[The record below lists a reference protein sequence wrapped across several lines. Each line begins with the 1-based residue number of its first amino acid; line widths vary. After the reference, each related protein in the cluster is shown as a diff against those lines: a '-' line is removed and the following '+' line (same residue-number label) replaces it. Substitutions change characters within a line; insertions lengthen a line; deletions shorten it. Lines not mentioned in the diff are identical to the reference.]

1 MEIESKLS
9 HISMV
14 PGDVIKINV
23 GISYKADIVVM
34 SDGSIVIHYGENKCL
49 KI

>member
-1 MEIESKLS
+1 MQIESKLS

-23 GISYKADIVVM
+23 GINYKADIVILANGKLRVYYE
-34 SDGSIVIHYGENKCL
+34 DGKSLEI
-49 KI
+49 